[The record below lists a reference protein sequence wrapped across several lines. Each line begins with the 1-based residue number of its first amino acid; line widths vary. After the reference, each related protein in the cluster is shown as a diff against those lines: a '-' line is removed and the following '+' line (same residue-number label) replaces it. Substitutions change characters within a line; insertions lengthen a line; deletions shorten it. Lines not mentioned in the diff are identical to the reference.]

1 MMDKPTYIELTAEIA
16 DKMVNIA
23 MSENGKQVYENV
35 ANGSVVYTPT
45 AQIMFNN
52 YLDDVCQIF
61 DGCGIE
67 GND

>member
-1 MMDKPTYIELTAEIA
+1 MDNPTYIELTAEIA

-23 MSENGKQVYENV
+23 MSENGEQVYETV
-35 ANGSVVYTPT
+35 ANGSVVYTPP

-61 DGCGIE
+61 YGCGVE
-67 GND
+67 ENE